1 VIWVIENIPFL
12 VYYYYIM
19 HEHGQLHFLQTLIDR
34 VPSPIFYK
42 DIHGYYLGCNKA
54 FEDYHGITREK
65 LIGLNDADITKDLQ
79 QTPPYKTI
87 DPDLLGH
94 PGTRKY
100 EASLKHP
107 NGSERIVIIEEA
119 AFADMVG
126 NIVGI
131 VGVISDI
138 TEMRAAEKERMRVSK
153 LESLGVLAGGI
164 AHDFNNILAMI
175 LGNITL
181 AKIYGGVNTDKL
193 QHLLESAEQAVTRAK
208 DLTRQLLTF
217 SKGGTPVK
225 KIIPIQE
232 LLKSA
237 TTFTLAG
244 TDIKSEFD
252 IPSDLPSLEV
262 DENQISQVIGNI
274 VLNAK
279 QAMPH
284 GGTVSIRA
292 ENITFGNVDGTPKK
306 DHYIKVSISDQGIG
320 IPEEYLDM
328 IFDPYFTTKGQS
340 GLGLSICY
348 SIIQK
353 HQGHIG
359 VESTLGI
366 GTTFVIYL
374 PVAQTEQKTGQQTK
388 KGIMMNGNGKIL
400 VMDDEEPIRDIVGDM
415 LQYLGYT
422 VDFARDGEE
431 AINLY
436 SIQAYDAVILDLTI
450 PGGMGGK
457 EAIKH
462 LRDIDPAIKAIVS
475 SGYSNDPIMSD
486 YTTYGFKGVIVKPYT
501 IHEISNVLRNVIS

>member
-1 VIWVIENIPFL
+1 MALKKIHSM
-12 VYYYYIM
+12 YG
-19 HEHGQLHFLQTLIDR
+19 HGQLHFLQTLIDR

-54 FEDYHGITREK
+54 FEDYHGIEREK
-65 LIGLNDADITKDLQ
+65 LIGKNDADIAKDHHKAFL
-79 QTPPYKTI
+79 YKTI
-87 DPDLLGH
+87 DSDLLRY
-94 PGTRKY
+94 PGSRKY
-100 EASLKHP
+100 ETSIKHP
-107 NGSERIVIIEEA
+107 DGSERTVVIEEA
-119 AFADMVG
+119 AFTDITG
-126 NIVGI
+126 NVAGIVGI
-131 VGVISDI
+131 INDI
-138 TEMRAAEKERMRVSK
+138 TEMRIAEKERIRVSK

-164 AHDFNNILAMI
+164 AHDFNNILAII

-181 AKIYGGVNTDKL
+181 AKIYRDVNAEKL
-193 QHLLESAEQAVTRAK
+193 RHLLESAEQAVMRAK

-225 KIIPIQE
+225 KITPIQE
-232 LLKSA
+232 LLKSVTA
-237 TTFTLAG
+237 FTLAG

-252 IPSDLPSLEV
+252 IPPDLQAVEI

-274 VLNAK
+274 VLNAQ

-292 ENITFGNVDGTPKK
+292 ENIVFGKAGGTFEKG
-306 DHYIKVSISDQGIG
+306 HYIKISISDQGVG

-328 IFDPYFTTKGQS
+328 VFDPYFTTKEQS

-374 PVAQTEQKTGQQTK
+374 PVAQIQQRTEVQSKKTVV
-388 KGIMMNGNGKIL
+388 MNGNGKIL
-400 VMDDEEPIRDIVGDM
+400 VMDDEETIRSIVGDI

-422 VDFARDGEE
+422 VDFASDGEE

-436 SIQAYDAVILDLTI
+436 SCKPYDAVILDLTI

-457 EAIKH
+457 EAIRH
-462 LRDIDPAIKAIVS
+462 LLDIDPSVKAIVS

-486 YTTYGFKGVIVKPYT
+486 YTKYGFKGVIVKPYT
-501 IHEISNVLRNVIS
+501 IHEISSVLRNVIS

>member
-1 VIWVIENIPFL
+1 
-12 VYYYYIM
+12 M
-19 HEHGQLHFLQTLIDR
+19 HGHEQLHFLQALIDR

-65 LIGLNDADITKDLQ
+65 LVGLNDADIMKDPQ
-79 QTPPYKTI
+79 HKTI

-119 AFADMVG
+119 AFNDLDG
-126 NIVGI
+126 NVAGI
-131 VGVISDI
+131 VGVINDI
-138 TEMRAAEKERMRVSK
+138 TEMKAAEKERMRVSK

-164 AHDFNNILAMI
+164 AHDFNNILTMI

-181 AKIYGGVNTDKL
+181 AKIYGGVNTEKL

-208 DLTRQLLTF
+208 DLTTQLLTF

-225 KIIPIQE
+225 KIISIQE

-252 IPSDLPSLEV
+252 ISPDLPTVEV

-284 GGTVSIRA
+284 GGIVSIRA
-292 ENITFGNVDGTPKK
+292 ENITFGNANGSLKK
-306 DHYIKVSISDQGIG
+306 GDYIKISIRDQGIG

-328 IFDPYFTTKGQS
+328 IFDPYFTTKEQS

-348 SIIQK
+348 SIIQR

-359 VESTLGI
+359 VESSLGI

-374 PVAQTEQKTGQQTK
+374 PVTQIQHKTAQQTEKTVV
-388 KGIMMNGNGKIL
+388 MNGKGKIL
-400 VMDDEEPIRDIVGDM
+400 VMDDEETIRNIVGDM

-431 AINLY
+431 TINLY
-436 SIQAYDAVILDLTI
+436 SKQPYDAVILDLTI

-457 EAIKH
+457 ETIKH
-462 LRDIDPAIKAIVS
+462 LRDIDPAIKAVVS

-486 YTTYGFKGVIVKPYT
+486 YATYGFKGVIVKPYT